1 MTDSGAPVLSTG
13 VDGIA
18 GGTVVSTDG
27 DVPLD
32 AAARFEGITRRVEQP
47 LRRALVAAY
56 GPEPGREAAAE
67 ALAWAWEH
75 LDRVERMDNPGGYL
89 WRVGQTAVRR
99 GRRWSD
105 RRSHAPVPDRA
116 HEDTLPATP
125 ELRAALDALSPQ
137 QRAAVLLV
145 HGWGHPLV
153 DAAAAMGCS
162 TSTLR
167 NHLARGL
174 AKLQAQLREES
185 DA

>member
-1 MTDSGAPVLSTG
+1 VTDPGRPVLSTG
-13 VDGIA
+13 VDGVA
-18 GGTVVSTDG
+18 GGTVVSVEG
-27 DVPLD
+27 DVPVD
-32 AAARFEGITRRVEQP
+32 AESRFEVLVGRVEQP

-56 GPEPGREAAAE
+56 GSDAGREAAAE

-89 WRVGQTAVRR
+89 WRVGQTSVRR

-105 RRSHAPVPDRA
+105 RRSDAPVPERA
-116 HEDTLPATP
+116 HEDDLPADP
-125 ELRAALDALSPQ
+125 SLRTALDRLSPQ

-145 HGWGHPLV
+145 HGWAYPLV

-174 AKLQAQLREES
+174 ARLQSELGEDP